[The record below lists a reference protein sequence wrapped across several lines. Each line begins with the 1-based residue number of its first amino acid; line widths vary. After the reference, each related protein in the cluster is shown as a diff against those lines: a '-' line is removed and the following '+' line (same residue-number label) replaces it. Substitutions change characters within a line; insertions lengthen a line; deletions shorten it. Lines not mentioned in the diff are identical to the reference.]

1 MIDIPL
7 SHVFSMLVP
16 MAPCNR
22 ELHARNDDDVQL
34 SKWATCAESCKA
46 VSGQTYHRIDFTE
59 VLTSMH

>member
-1 MIDIPL
+1 
-7 SHVFSMLVP
+7 MLVP

-22 ELHARNDDDVQL
+22 ELHARNDDDDDVQL